1 MKYTDSIKATIVLA
15 CPEGKEVILPFNWKN
30 AKPYNCSSKNIFGR
44 YLPKM
49 NLVISTNTPDNE
61 MDKNTNKALF
71 DHISLFLMNLKNIK
85 ITAEQ
90 IR

>member
-1 MKYTDSIKATIVLA
+1 MLA
-15 CPEGKEVILPFNWKN
+15 CPEGREVILPFNWKN
-30 AKPYNCSSKNIFGR
+30 SNPYNCSLKNIFGR

-49 NLVISTNTPDNE
+49 NLVMSTKIPDNE

-71 DHISLFLMNLKNIK
+71 DHISLFLINLKKIK
-85 ITAEQ
+85 TTAAK